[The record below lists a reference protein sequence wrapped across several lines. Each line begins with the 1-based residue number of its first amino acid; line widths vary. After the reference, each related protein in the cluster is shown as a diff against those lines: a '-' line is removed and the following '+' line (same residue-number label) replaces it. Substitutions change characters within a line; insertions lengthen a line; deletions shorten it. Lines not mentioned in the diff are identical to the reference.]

1 MVGEGANGM
10 GHFAIGKDVL
20 VETAFASEAKP
31 TREHVFC
38 PKTLPDGGTA
48 KPQLGIWQNC
58 RQTPVCKVVADPGDG
73 GVIDREEIEC
83 GKDRAILEVVGGKTI
98 LRGSAGER
106 EIAPHPMKIEP
117 VKRERRDAHVD
128 C

>member
-1 MVGEGANGM
+1 MVGVGASGT

-20 VETAFASEAKP
+20 IETTTASDAKP
-31 TREHVFC
+31 AREHVFC

-58 RQTPVCKVVADPGDG
+58 RQTPVCKIVADPGDG
-73 GVIDREEIEC
+73 GAVGRAEIEC

-98 LRGSAGER
+98 LRGPAGER
-106 EIAPHPMKIEP
+106 EIAPHPMTIEP